1 MYKSNS
7 WSGRSQKPDVLME
20 ELVTA
25 LLPPAWAE
33 FKALFPTVHAA
44 LRLRKAANGGEE
56 MLRLRIYEKLQN
68 LVRMGG
74 VEKCGKEYR
83 AIPAGLSLLT
93 KHFAADHCRN
103 LLAVVDVAT
112 PEAS

>member
-1 MYKSNS
+1 MNKSLS
-7 WSGRSQKPDVLME
+7 WSRRSSKPDVLME

-33 FKALFPTVHAA
+33 FKALFPTIHTA

-83 AIPAGLSLLT
+83 AIPTGLSLLM
-93 KHFAADHCRN
+93 KHIAADHCRN
-103 LLAVVDVAT
+103 LLAAVDGAT
-112 PEAS
+112 PKLS